1 MNEFIALGRI
11 ATEIELKYK
20 ESGVV
25 STSFLLAI
33 SRGKDRNGEDRGA
46 DCPRITAFG
55 VLAENLHK
63 YSGKGKRIL
72 ISAHIHTER
81 RIIDNGEKIY
91 YTNIIADSIN
101 FIDWKNDEVSDSD
114 TGFYD
119 DELYRHDEE
128 EVI

>member
-25 STSFLLAI
+25 STSL
-33 SRGKDRNGEDRGA
+33 EDRGA
-46 DCPRITAFG
+46 DFPRITAFG